1 MNTRARKA
9 RVGIWGRRATD
20 AERERLQQFVVRFEE
35 EAKAQQATD
44 AQKLE
49 TLMQQYGVVIVH
61 RSGDAARSTPVGPAV
76 RRHTP
81 LKEKVELRKGG
92 LAGRRG

>member
-1 MNTRARKA
+1 MDTRARKA

-20 AERERLQQFVVRFEE
+20 EERGRLQQFVVRFEAQ
-35 EAKAQQATD
+35 AKAQQATD

-49 TLMQQYGVVIVH
+49 TLMHKYGVVSVH
-61 RSGDAARSTPVGPAV
+61 ASGEASQSTTSDTEA

-81 LKEKVELRKGG
+81 LKAKVEMRKGG
-92 LAGRRG
+92 PVGRRG